1 MRREQ
6 NVAIRVRGAS
16 TFERGVTPY
25 VVDGVIMDNIEN
37 INPIDIESIEI
48 LKDAASASIYGA
60 RSANGVILITTKSA
74 KVGKPKVDLRYVVAL
89 SNISNKI
96 PQVNKFESVLSLN
109 GDQFN
114 KPEKILEKFSEIT
127 DSVGLVNSN
136 NYFYQDL
143 LTRTA
148 VRNDMNLNISGT
160 TNKSKYR
167 VSLGYIGVDGIIL
180 TSFQKKY
187 TGQFNVDYE
196 PWKGIN
202 FRTQMYLSSSKTNR
216 INESHV
222 LQESLRRPPEMIIWY
237 PDGSLIPYYSS
248 NGFRNP
254 IQDLEQLERLSKDY
268 TLRVT
273 QGLDWKFNDWLKWTT
288 NITGTFMVNRYNM
301 FDSKERD
308 YNTDENLLKNNGE
321 DKLNWIQRY
330 SGDSYLNFS
339 KSFIKNHTI
348 DATLGTSVET
358 QKNDELRFYVVILL
372 PKNCTMNMGY
382 KFTIHTPRPTSIL
395 H

>member
-1 MRREQ
+1 
-6 NVAIRVRGAS
+6 
-16 TFERGVTPY
+16 
-25 VVDGVIMDNIEN
+25 
-37 INPIDIESIEI
+37 
-48 LKDAASASIYGA
+48 
-60 RSANGVILITTKSA
+60 
-74 KVGKPKVDLRYVVAL
+74 
-89 SNISNKI
+89 
-96 PQVNKFESVLSLN
+96 
-109 GDQFN
+109 
-114 KPEKILEKFSEIT
+114 
-127 DSVGLVNSN
+127 
-136 NYFYQDL
+136 
-143 LTRTA
+143 
-148 VRNDMNLNISGT
+148 MNLNISGT

-308 YNTDENLLKNNGE
+308 YNTDENL
-321 DKLNWIQRY
+321 
-330 SGDSYLNFS
+330 S
-339 KSFIKNHTI
+339 KIMEKIS
-348 DATLGTSVET
+348 
-358 QKNDELRFYVVILL
+358 
-372 PKNCTMNMGY
+372 
-382 KFTIHTPRPTSIL
+382 
-395 H
+395 